1 MDPIKNAGAVD
12 YAMTVPQNQ
21 NQVEGYGDY
30 SSMPMVYEPEVE
42 QKKKA
47 SSNMLG
53 MAALGAVALGTAI
66 YAANK
71 SGKIKDLKFQ
81 NDELTVKNQDLKN
94 KLDAAE
100 KKIEELT
107 PKSFKE
113 KLKEFPN
120 VKYIH
125 NNHDNIKE
133 IIEEIPQYK
142 VNKIANE
149 IAIRITNV
157 FTELKDQHDDLLKK
171 LEQCKIKIAK
181 FEDENISHYYS
192 NGVIYFSNKIH
203 TNSINEILVIE
214 YLHFLQDGRDQTC
227 FQESLNNFAAKLLTQ
242 ELKERMNVFGIF
254 LSSLIEGD
262 YALLV
267 NLIMQIDFLVGRKE
281 FVETVINNKDDY
293 YVLINKILNGNIDRL
308 TGDFKKLYYL
318 ILDYKT
324 TDDLYKVEQE
334 IKEMYLKAYYGE

>member
-1 MDPIKNAGAVD
+1 M
-12 YAMTVPQNQ
+12 
-21 NQVEGYGDY
+21 E
-30 SSMPMVYEPEVE
+30 E
-42 QKKKA
+42 QK
-47 SSNMLG
+47 
-53 MAALGAVALGTAI
+53 
-66 YAANK
+66 
-71 SGKIKDLKFQ
+71 
-81 NDELTVKNQDLKN
+81 
-94 KLDAAE
+94 
-100 KKIEELT
+100 
-107 PKSFKE
+107 
-113 KLKEFPN
+113 
-120 VKYIH
+120 
-125 NNHDNIKE
+125 IKE

-157 FTELKDQHDDLLKK
+157 FTELKEQYDELLKK
-171 LEQCKIKIAK
+171 LEQCQIKIAK
-181 FEDENISHYYS
+181 FEDENMSHYYS

-203 TNSINEILVIE
+203 TNSINEVLVIE
-214 YLHFLQDGRDQTC
+214 YLHFLQDGRKQTC

-293 YVLINKILNGNIDRL
+293 YVLINKISNGNIDRL

-334 IKEMYLKAYYGE
+334 IKEMYFSIQNYIMKFYFYYTPIHIADEEAILGAKQKLEGLKNYRGVVEEDKFYEESYQKIIESLNKKEKQLKKKNSKNALAIIYKNKLIAFIKKLLSFNN

>member
-1 MDPIKNAGAVD
+1 MN
-12 YAMTVPQNQ
+12 
-21 NQVEGYGDY
+21 
-30 SSMPMVYEPEVE
+30 E
-42 QKKKA
+42 Q
-47 SSNMLG
+47 M
-53 MAALGAVALGTAI
+53 
-66 YAANK
+66 
-71 SGKIKDLKFQ
+71 
-81 NDELTVKNQDLKN
+81 
-94 KLDAAE
+94 
-100 KKIEELT
+100 
-107 PKSFKE
+107 
-113 KLKEFPN
+113 
-120 VKYIH
+120 
-125 NNHDNIKE
+125 IKE

-293 YVLINKILNGNIDRL
+293 YVLINKISNGNIDRL
-308 TGDFKKLYYL
+308 TSDFNKLYYL

-334 IKEMYLKAYYGE
+334 IREMYFSIQNYIMKFYFYYTPIHIADEEAILGAKQKLEGLKNDRGVVEEDKFYEESYQKIIESLNKKEKQFKKKNSKNALAIIYKNRLIAFIKKLLSFDN

>member
-1 MDPIKNAGAVD
+1 MK
-12 YAMTVPQNQ
+12 
-21 NQVEGYGDY
+21 
-30 SSMPMVYEPEVE
+30 E
-42 QKKKA
+42 QK
-47 SSNMLG
+47 
-53 MAALGAVALGTAI
+53 
-66 YAANK
+66 
-71 SGKIKDLKFQ
+71 
-81 NDELTVKNQDLKN
+81 
-94 KLDAAE
+94 
-100 KKIEELT
+100 
-107 PKSFKE
+107 
-113 KLKEFPN
+113 
-120 VKYIH
+120 
-125 NNHDNIKE
+125 IKE

-157 FTELKDQHDDLLKK
+157 FTELREQYDELLKK
-171 LEQCKIKIAK
+171 LEQCQIKIAK
-181 FEDENISHYYS
+181 FEDENMSHYYS
-192 NGVIYFSNKIH
+192 KGVIYFSKKIH
-203 TNSINEILVIE
+203 TNSINEVLVIE
-214 YLHFLQDGRDQTC
+214 YLHFLQDGREQTC

-281 FVETVINNKDDY
+281 FVETVINNNDDY
-293 YVLINKILNGNIDRL
+293 YVLINKISNGNIDRL

-334 IKEMYLKAYYGE
+334 IKEMYFSIQNYIIKFYFYYMPIHITDEQEIQETKQKLEGLKSYRGVVEEDKFYEEACRKITDTLDKKEKQLKKKNSQNALAVIYKNRLIAFIKKLLSFNN

>member
-1 MDPIKNAGAVD
+1 M
-12 YAMTVPQNQ
+12 
-21 NQVEGYGDY
+21 E
-30 SSMPMVYEPEVE
+30 E
-42 QKKKA
+42 QK
-47 SSNMLG
+47 
-53 MAALGAVALGTAI
+53 
-66 YAANK
+66 
-71 SGKIKDLKFQ
+71 
-81 NDELTVKNQDLKN
+81 
-94 KLDAAE
+94 
-100 KKIEELT
+100 
-107 PKSFKE
+107 
-113 KLKEFPN
+113 
-120 VKYIH
+120 
-125 NNHDNIKE
+125 IKE

-181 FEDENISHYYS
+181 FKDENISHYYS

-242 ELKERMNVFGIF
+242 ELK
-254 LSSLIEGD
+254 
-262 YALLV
+262 
-267 NLIMQIDFLVGRKE
+267 DFLVGRKE
-281 FVETVINNKDDY
+281 FVQTVINNNDDY
-293 YVLINKILNGNIDRL
+293 YELINKISNGNIDRL
-308 TGDFKKLYYL
+308 TSDFNKLYYL

-334 IKEMYLKAYYGE
+334 IREMYFSIQNYIMKFYFYYTPIHIADEEAILGAKQKLEGLKNYRGVVEEDKFYEEGYQKITESLNKKEKQLKKKTSKNALAIIYKNKLIAFIKKLLSFDN

>member
-1 MDPIKNAGAVD
+1 M
-12 YAMTVPQNQ
+12 
-21 NQVEGYGDY
+21 E
-30 SSMPMVYEPEVE
+30 E
-42 QKKKA
+42 QK
-47 SSNMLG
+47 
-53 MAALGAVALGTAI
+53 
-66 YAANK
+66 
-71 SGKIKDLKFQ
+71 
-81 NDELTVKNQDLKN
+81 
-94 KLDAAE
+94 
-100 KKIEELT
+100 
-107 PKSFKE
+107 
-113 KLKEFPN
+113 
-120 VKYIH
+120 
-125 NNHDNIKE
+125 IKE

-157 FTELKDQHDDLLKK
+157 FTELKDQYDELLKK
-171 LEQCKIKIAK
+171 LEQCQIKIAK
-181 FEDENISHYYS
+181 FEDENMSHYYS

-203 TNSINEILVIE
+203 TNSINEVLVME
-214 YLHFLQDGRDQTC
+214 YLHFLQDGREQTC

-242 ELKERMNVFGIF
+242 ELKERMNIFGIF

-281 FVETVINNKDDY
+281 FVETVINNNDDY
-293 YVLINKILNGNIDRL
+293 YVLINKISNGNIERL

-334 IKEMYLKAYYGE
+334 IREMYFSIQNYIMKFYFYYMPIHITSEEEIKEVKQKLEELKNYRGVVEEDKFYEEGYQKIVESLNKKEKQLKKKNSKNALAIIYKNRLIAFIKKLLSFNN

>member
-66 YAANK
+66 YAAKK

-113 KLKEFPN
+113 KLNP
-120 VKYIH
+120 
-125 NNHDNIKE
+125 
-133 IIEEIPQYK
+133 
-142 VNKIANE
+142 
-149 IAIRITNV
+149 
-157 FTELKDQHDDLLKK
+157 
-171 LEQCKIKIAK
+171 
-181 FEDENISHYYS
+181 
-192 NGVIYFSNKIH
+192 
-203 TNSINEILVIE
+203 
-214 YLHFLQDGRDQTC
+214 
-227 FQESLNNFAAKLLTQ
+227 
-242 ELKERMNVFGIF
+242 
-254 LSSLIEGD
+254 
-262 YALLV
+262 
-267 NLIMQIDFLVGRKE
+267 
-281 FVETVINNKDDY
+281 
-293 YVLINKILNGNIDRL
+293 
-308 TGDFKKLYYL
+308 FKK
-318 ILDYKT
+318 KN
-324 TDDLYKVEQE
+324 VE
-334 IKEMYLKAYYGE
+334 KEAENTAEKAKDAAEEATKK

>member
-1 MDPIKNAGAVD
+1 M
-12 YAMTVPQNQ
+12 
-21 NQVEGYGDY
+21 E
-30 SSMPMVYEPEVE
+30 E
-42 QKKKA
+42 QK
-47 SSNMLG
+47 
-53 MAALGAVALGTAI
+53 
-66 YAANK
+66 
-71 SGKIKDLKFQ
+71 
-81 NDELTVKNQDLKN
+81 
-94 KLDAAE
+94 
-100 KKIEELT
+100 
-107 PKSFKE
+107 
-113 KLKEFPN
+113 
-120 VKYIH
+120 
-125 NNHDNIKE
+125 IKE

-181 FEDENISHYYS
+181 FKDENISHYYS

-227 FQESLNNFAAKLLTQ
+227 FQESLNNFAA
-242 ELKERMNVFGIF
+242 
-254 LSSLIEGD
+254 LIEGD

-267 NLIMQIDFLVGRKE
+267 NLVMQIDFLVGRKE
-281 FVETVINNKDDY
+281 FVQTVINNNDDY
-293 YVLINKILNGNIDRL
+293 YELINKISNGNIDRL
-308 TGDFKKLYYL
+308 TSDFNKLYYL

-334 IKEMYLKAYYGE
+334 IREMYFSIQNYIMKFYFYYTPIHIADEEAILGAKQKLEGLKNYRGVVEEDKFYEEGYQKITESLNKKEKQLKKKTSKNALAIIYKNKLIAFIKKLLSFDN

>member
-1 MDPIKNAGAVD
+1 MN
-12 YAMTVPQNQ
+12 
-21 NQVEGYGDY
+21 
-30 SSMPMVYEPEVE
+30 E
-42 QKKKA
+42 QK
-47 SSNMLG
+47 
-53 MAALGAVALGTAI
+53 
-66 YAANK
+66 
-71 SGKIKDLKFQ
+71 
-81 NDELTVKNQDLKN
+81 
-94 KLDAAE
+94 
-100 KKIEELT
+100 
-107 PKSFKE
+107 
-113 KLKEFPN
+113 
-120 VKYIH
+120 
-125 NNHDNIKE
+125 IKE

-181 FEDENISHYYS
+181 FKDENISHYYS

-267 NLIMQIDFLVGRKE
+267 NLVMQIDFLVGRKE
-281 FVETVINNKDDY
+281 FVQTVINNNDDY
-293 YVLINKILNGNIDRL
+293 YELINKISNGNIDRL
-308 TGDFKKLYYL
+308 TSDFNKLYYL

-324 TDDLYKVEQE
+324 TDDLYKV
-334 IKEMYLKAYYGE
+334 

>member
-1 MDPIKNAGAVD
+1 M
-12 YAMTVPQNQ
+12 
-21 NQVEGYGDY
+21 E
-30 SSMPMVYEPEVE
+30 E
-42 QKKKA
+42 QK
-47 SSNMLG
+47 
-53 MAALGAVALGTAI
+53 
-66 YAANK
+66 
-71 SGKIKDLKFQ
+71 
-81 NDELTVKNQDLKN
+81 
-94 KLDAAE
+94 
-100 KKIEELT
+100 
-107 PKSFKE
+107 
-113 KLKEFPN
+113 
-120 VKYIH
+120 
-125 NNHDNIKE
+125 IKE

-157 FTELKDQHDDLLKK
+157 FTELKEQYDELLKK
-171 LEQCKIKIAK
+171 LEQCQIKIAK
-181 FEDENISHYYS
+181 FEDENMSHYYS
-192 NGVIYFSNKIH
+192 KGVIYFSNKIH
-203 TNSINEILVIE
+203 TNSINEVLVIE
-214 YLHFLQDGRDQTC
+214 YLHFLQDGREQTC

-281 FVETVINNKDDY
+281 FVETVINNNDDY
-293 YVLINKILNGNIDRL
+293 YVLINKISNGNIDRL

-334 IKEMYLKAYYGE
+334 IQEAKQKLEGLKSYRGVVEEDKFYEEACRKITDTLNKKEKQLKKKNSKNALAIIYKNRLIAFIKKLLSFDN